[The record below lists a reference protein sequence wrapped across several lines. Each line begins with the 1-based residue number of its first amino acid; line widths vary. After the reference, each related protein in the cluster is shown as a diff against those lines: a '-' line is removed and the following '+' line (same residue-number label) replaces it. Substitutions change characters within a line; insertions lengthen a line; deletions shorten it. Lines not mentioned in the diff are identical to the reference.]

1 MDSMNNDF
9 IFNENENPD
18 FSITPNIGSLVKNGA
33 SFTMAEAVMPTKTQV
48 NHVTI
53 VSGSYAD
60 NIGIVGNYVFDPS
73 KNSKAYMGNID
84 FPWKN
89 PSLIKAD
96 TIFKAMERED
106 SDYTS
111 LIVAGEKYVGG
122 PLLGGYQSFPAY
134 TFDNAEERGVV
145 EVPEVL

>member
-1 MDSMNNDF
+1 VIIISVDSMNNDF
-9 IFNENENPD
+9 IFNKIENPD

-33 SFTMAEAVMPTKTQV
+33 AFTMAEAVMPTKTQV

-89 PSLIKAD
+89 PSLLKVD
-96 TIFKAMERED
+96 TIWRDQVSRDHALGLSGR
-106 SDYTS
+106 
-111 LIVAGEKYVGG
+111 VGHG
-122 PLLGGYQSFPAY
+122 QRPSAVG
-134 TFDNAEERGVV
+134 
-145 EVPEVL
+145 